1 MFKIGNDIVLISR
14 IEKSIANPHFL
25 ESVFT
30 PGEREYCRTTQS
42 FAGIFAAKEALLKAL
57 GTGINRKLNTVEI
70 LHDAKGK
77 PYFAA
82 LPNCDVSISHDGEYA
97 FAVVILWE

>member
-14 IEKSIANPHFL
+14 IEKNIANPHFL

-30 PGEREYCRTTQS
+30 PCEREYCRTPQS

-57 GTGINRKLNTVEI
+57 GTGINRRLNTVEI

-77 PYFAA
+77 PYFAD
-82 LPNCDVSISHDGEYA
+82 LRNCDVSISHDGEYA